1 MEQLPVISLF
11 GLEITV
17 YALLGIVFYL
27 AFSSLVVFT
36 AGKKITRSAAAL
48 YCLLSGVSGL
58 LLGRLIF
65 CLVRMNTLFYDEM
78 GEYLGL
84 APFFDPSLGSVNVAG
99 VMLGLVLSALLCRLL
114 TGKNAAFFLDH
125 ATLPALSLFA
135 LMRFIEPLSGQG
147 YGIPLEDSIFAFFP
161 MANYNDWNEAW
172 MLNVSFIEGVLAILV
187 ILALILLK
195 KKIRKP
201 GTLSLFAVTLF
212 AATQIIPESLRCD
225 DVLYIFIFARVT
237 HIALAATL
245 FIALLLPLLQGKKAG
260 LGKKAFFGEL
270 GLMLLG
276 IILCIGAIFALDKT
290 NLPKLLV
297 YAMLFLTLVGLTI
310 LNFRRIHKEDIR

>member
-27 AFSSLVVFT
+27 AFSLLAVFSV
-36 AGKKITRSAAAL
+36 GKKITRSAAAL
-48 YCLLSGVSGL
+48 YCLLSGVLGL

-65 CLVRMNTLFYDEM
+65 CLVRMDTLFYDEM

-84 APFFDPSLGSVNVAG
+84 APFFDPILVSVNVSG
-99 VMLGLVLSALLCRLL
+99 VMLGMILAALLCRLL
-114 TGKNAAFFLDH
+114 TGKNAAAYLDQ
-125 ATLPALSLFA
+125 AALPALSFFA
-135 LMRFIEPLSGQG
+135 LMRFIEPLSSQG

-161 MANYNDWNEAW
+161 LANYNDWNEAW
-172 MLNVSFIEGVLAILV
+172 MLNVSFIEGVLAVLV

-201 GTLSLFAVTLF
+201 GTLTLYAATLL

-237 HIALAATL
+237 HIGLAAML
-245 FIALLLPLLQGKKAG
+245 FICLLIPLLQGKKAG
-260 LGKKAFFGEL
+260 LGQKAFWAEI

-276 IILCIGAIFALDKT
+276 IILCIASIFALDKT

-297 YAMLFLTLVGLTI
+297 YAMLFATLVGLTI
-310 LNFRRIHKEDIR
+310 LNFRRIHKEDLR